1 MNYIEVKVS
10 CDAPF
15 RDILIAEMA
24 ELGFDSFVETEA
36 GFDAYIA
43 EDLFNHQ
50 RLEQCFNSYR
60 KQTEIGYQ
68 QKKIPRVNWNEAWEK
83 NYESLRVSDRIYVRA
98 SFHKPRPEFEY
109 EIIIN
114 PKMSFGTGHHETTQQ
129 LLAMQAETDHRQ
141 KTVLDIGSGT
151 GILAIMA
158 AKLGAASVDAT
169 DIDDWC
175 IENATENFELNQ
187 VKPDWVKQGAIRT
200 LNLTETYDIL
210 LANINKNVLLDELD
224 AYAALTK
231 TGGYLFLSGFYAHNE
246 THLMETAKPL
256 GFEKLKSTEKR
267 NWMAL
272 LLRKGD
278 F

>member
-1 MNYIEVKVS
+1 MNYIEVKVR
-10 CDAPF
+10 CDALF

-36 GFDAYIA
+36 GFDTYIA
-43 EDLFNHQ
+43 KALFCRE
-50 RLEQCFNSYR
+50 RLEQCFSRYR
-60 KQTEIGYQ
+60 KQTEIGYE
-68 QKKIPRVNWNEAWEK
+68 QKKIARVNWNEAWEK
-83 NYESLRVSDRIYVRA
+83 NYEPIRVSDRIYVRA
-98 SFHKPRPEFEY
+98 TFHKPRPDFEY

-114 PKMSFGTGHHETTQQ
+114 PKMSFGTGHHETTHQ

-141 KTVLDIGSGT
+141 KTVLDIGCGT

-158 AKLGAASVDAT
+158 AKLGATSVAAT

-200 LNLTETYDIL
+200 LNLTETYDIV
-210 LANINKNVLLDELD
+210 LANINKNVLLDELG

-231 TGGYLFLSGFYAHNE
+231 TGGYLFLSGFYAQDE
-246 THLMETAKPL
+246 ADLMEKAKPL
-256 GFEKLKSTEKR
+256 GFQKLKSTEKR

-272 LLRKGD
+272 LLRKEC
-278 F
+278 

>member
-1 MNYIEVKVS
+1 MNYIEIKVS

-24 ELGFDSFVETEA
+24 ELDFDSFVETKV
-36 GFDAYIA
+36 GFDAYIDEA
-43 EDLFNHQ
+43 LFSRE
-50 RLEQCFNSYR
+50 RLEQCFSRYR
-60 KQTEIGYQ
+60 KQTEMGYE

-83 NYESLRVSDRIYVRA
+83 NYEPIRVSDRIYVRA
-98 SFHKPRPEFEY
+98 TFHKPRPDFEY

-129 LLAMQAETDHRQ
+129 LLAMQPEIDHRQ

-158 AKLGAASVDAT
+158 AKLGAASVAAT

-175 IENATENFELNQ
+175 IENAIENFELNQ

-200 LNLTETYDIL
+200 LNLTETYDIV
-210 LANINKNVLLDELD
+210 LANINKNVLLDEMG
-224 AYAALTK
+224 AYATLTK
-231 TGGYLFLSGFYAHNE
+231 TGGYLFLSGFYAHDE
-246 THLMETAKPL
+246 ADLMEKAKPL
-256 GFEKLKSTEKR
+256 GFEKLKSAEKR
-267 NWMAL
+267 NWMTL
-272 LLRKGD
+272 LLRKEC
-278 F
+278 

>member
-1 MNYIEVKVS
+1 MSYIEIKVS

-36 GFDAYIA
+36 GFDAYIN
-43 EDLFNHQ
+43 ESLFNHE
-50 RLEQCFNSYR
+50 RLEQCFGRYR
-60 KQTEIGYQ
+60 KQTEIGYE
-68 QKKIPRVNWNEAWEK
+68 QKKIPRENWNEAWEK
-83 NYESLRVSDRIYVRA
+83 NYEPIRVSDRIYVRA
-98 SFHKPRPEFEY
+98 TFHQPRPDFEY

-129 LLAMQAETDHRQ
+129 LLAMQPEIDHRQ

-158 AKLGAASVDAT
+158 AKLGAVSVAAT

-175 IENATENFELNQ
+175 IENATENFQLNQ
-187 VKPDWVKQGAIRT
+187 VKPDWVRQGAIRT
-200 LNLTETYDIL
+200 LNLTETYDIV
-210 LANINKNVLLDELD
+210 LANINKNVLLDELE

-231 TGGYLFLSGFYAHNE
+231 TGGYLFLSGFYTRDEAD
-246 THLMETAKPL
+246 LMEKAKPL
-256 GFEKLKSTEKR
+256 GFKKLKSAEKR

-272 LLRKGD
+272 LLRKEC
-278 F
+278 